1 MIWLLV
7 LVAVAALAP
16 AQQCDQMA
24 GFFVSTGF
32 GGSGAFIGGLN
43 GSGALTIGLGSGC
56 FGANF

>member
-1 MIWLLV
+1 
-7 LVAVAALAP
+7 
-16 AQQCDQMA
+16 MA

-32 GGSGAFIGGLN
+32 GGSGAFTGGLN